1 MTPFP
6 INVTA
11 HPQNLTP
18 EEREFW
24 GQQDLTEIDA
34 PLSEDEAFDLING
47 RLYVATWPDDKI
59 PW

>member
-11 HPQNLTP
+11 HPQSLTP
-18 EEREFW
+18 EERDFW

-47 RLYVATWPDDKI
+47 RLYVATWPDDEI